1 MQTKN
6 KFQTNQLE
14 TRYNFARQVRLLRES
29 NGLSTKEFAQELNV
43 GEKYILQI
51 ELGKFT
57 SLSEIFA
64 LARYFD
70 KKVEINLV

>member
-6 KFQTNQLE
+6 KFQTRQLE
-14 TRYNFARQVRLLRES
+14 TRYNFAQQVRLLRES
-29 NGLSTKEFAQELNV
+29 KGLSTKEFAREINV
-43 GEKYILQI
+43 LEKYVLRI
-51 ELGKFT
+51 ELGKFD
-57 SLSEIFA
+57 SLAEIFA